1 MGAWQSFVDLISS
14 EKKAVQQF
22 TQTGNPVQPTE
33 QQINDKARVGIQE
46 NESFLRQG
54 GEKIADVAL
63 TVAAW
68 LGQKV
73 ISPYI
78 TRPMAT
84 AALLTD
90 ADSPLYKPGKYE
102 KGFQLKDVVDAY
114 NRSAKVSTMQALTK
128 SEIIPGFSPLSK
140 SILSNGDIDLDEVDV
155 WDDASIKRNFSDN
168 VIGKWY
174 TGIGDFILGNKGVGV
189 AGAGVVAGTRTLGK
203 SAGVVT
209 KGKTVAQFES
219 EINSG
224 IAFINGQPD
233 GVQSVAANHMKTL
246 ADTEDINLISGIVRK
261 YSTNDRLVPLIAQS
275 KSIENVRDMV
285 LADKGDLAAM
295 QRLADSSPSD
305 LLGMSGALDTIKSEF
320 LITGQRWH
328 PEGTAKRRIE
338 DAFEDAIAKD
348 PRMDDV
354 RKAFLDDTYEPIH
367 GGKNYFPAEP
377 VMFKSAAIKAGEKIR
392 DVKQDAYYRMKQND
406 FDNLELT
413 NPWNNITSR
422 FFRLT
427 GTRMP
432 TGWVTF
438 SGMRPFEAQI
448 ELAATLDNLKMF
460 INGADKVEISPNV
473 FVTAAK
479 LRKDW
484 DLKFALA
491 KPGVEKI
498 KVLEEIDKQLGMSMA
513 FKHGYYD
520 VAEIEARIADFRA
533 TINKG
538 LTDFHDTGYALDQA
552 GNRITSN
559 PQTARQLAESFRFT
573 PWDEVERMF
582 LSTEKNSKGKIN
594 TERAKYGIKS
604 TYNNLSKVWTFDVL
618 ARPMFVI
625 KQSLAEPILSVTL
638 AQGLD
643 ATMKMIPTFT
653 KRFLYNNKM
662 RRGELLSK
670 TMNKSEYRAA
680 TKDVEARAEMF
691 SKAVTIKDRLEAEV
705 AGMLKG
711 THSPAA
717 IADNLK
723 VAREELAAARVLLDR
738 MELSIRDA
746 MPVRAGFPDAI
757 PSITVL
763 ERRLAWLKAN
773 PRHSAKLGDKIAE
786 AELAIDNYHASI
798 NRISPDEY
806 DIALKDDAVAKA
818 YDDIKAALDELGE
831 ATARQAEVF
840 GKSAEFKKRYYG
852 EDTVEITVHGV
863 PMTVDSFIASDSS
876 FAAAIRAEVGN
887 ARTRETT
894 YLGEAAI
901 GTYKSSYE
909 RHVPGGPIRVG
920 NPKYFEEKAY
930 IANRFMRK
938 DPLVDLILQEKGLDE
953 LMEWAATTPGRTY
966 LNQFNISPK
975 QYEGFIYKKI
985 SLVHR
990 EFPSEVARA
999 EIFKREV
1006 TSQELATWLNKA
1018 DELYDIHPSDHP
1030 YGIGAPVLG
1039 KGSFNEGI
1047 NRGIN
1052 YVFNQL
1058 MKPENPI
1065 REQYFNNLA
1074 TTQVARRAE
1083 AAMAQGVTVT
1093 PRQLNAWRQAAGRE
1107 ALQEMEKVVYTS
1119 HRQHRLIHL
1128 ARAGVAFPNATLNA
1142 FYRYGRLAAKNPVI
1156 TTQFLNNYNRA
1167 FTNFGIDQYG
1177 NPTTDISKIA
1187 HIVIPG
1193 TKELGLNKG
1202 QGIALNAK
1210 SIGFLLNT
1218 PSPSYISTL
1227 AMGNIMKKYPT
1238 TEKTFQNWFGEYY
1251 EVMFPYGANS
1261 DIKRAFTPVWLN
1273 AALNY
1278 ARGDISKD
1286 DYWRSYVSV
1295 TNYHN
1300 MLFDLGVEKK
1310 RPTDADLERE
1320 TRALWAQKFFWGF
1333 VSPFGVPAK
1342 VETNPMGIFNTYFN
1356 SAVERHRAEGHNDQ
1370 DAKTLAGEDMLAT
1383 FGMDFMLDRVTYSG
1397 GTKNIHM
1404 NPTVEGYNRIWN
1416 ENPELAGQ
1424 LAHIV
1429 DGDPSLVDLMVAD
1442 LGYNDEEF
1450 SQVIFNK
1457 LNEKGKTLPNSSQLV
1472 TALRKSPQE
1481 IEDARIKYRTW
1492 QDYHNL
1498 RVALEAKITDGRSLR
1513 AHKELSGVLE
1523 AIARGPLREQSQ
1535 SWYDDW
1541 NIAENGDAS
1550 YGRARGLH
1558 LLITNK
1564 KHMAKYGDT
1573 KFMQDVQVFMGV
1585 RTQVANI
1592 YQMLPDGDPRK
1603 SILKERYLTM
1613 IDKNRAQW
1621 DPALSSMIEFY
1632 FLNDNLKVVE

>member
-1 MGAWQSFVDLISS
+1 MGAWQSFIDLISS

-22 TQTGNPVQPTE
+22 NKTGNPTQPTE
-33 QQINDKARVGIQE
+33 QFVNDQAREGIQK

-102 KGFQLKDVVDAY
+102 KGFQLKDVKDAY

-140 SILSNGDIDLDEVDV
+140 IILANGDIDLDEVNV
-155 WDDASIKRNFSDN
+155 WDDASIKRNFADN

-174 TGIGDFILGNKGVGV
+174 TGIGDFVLGNKGVGM

-224 IAFINGQPD
+224 IAFMNNQPD
-233 GVQSVAANHMKTL
+233 GVQSVAANHIKTL
-246 ADTEDINLISGIVRK
+246 ADTEDINLISGIVRR
-261 YSTNDRLVPLIAQS
+261 YSTNDKLVPLIAQA
-275 KSIENVRDMV
+275 KNVENVRDMI
-285 LADKGDLAAM
+285 LADKGDLGAM

-305 LLGMSGALDTIKSEF
+305 LLGMSGALDTIKSES
-320 LITGQRWH
+320 LITGKAWQ
-328 PEGTAKRRIE
+328 PEGTAIRRIE
-338 DAFEDAIAKD
+338 DAFEDAIKKD
-348 PRMDDV
+348 PRMDEV
-354 RKAFLDDTYEPIH
+354 RKAFLDDTYEPLH

-377 VMFKSAAIKAGEKIR
+377 VMFKGAAIRTGEIVR
-392 DVKQDAYYRMKQND
+392 NRKQNAYYRMRQND
-406 FDNLELT
+406 FDNLEVT
-413 NPWNNITSR
+413 NPYNWIQTR

-427 GTRMP
+427 GTKMP

-460 INGADKVEISPNV
+460 INGANKVEISPNV
-473 FVTAAK
+473 FVSAAK
-479 LRKDW
+479 LRKQW
-484 DLKFALA
+484 DTEFALA
-491 KPGVEKI
+491 KPGVEKVM
-498 KVLEEIDKQLGMSMA
+498 VLEKIDKQIGISLA
-513 FKHGYYD
+513 HQHGYYD
-520 VAEIEARIADFRA
+520 IAEIEAVIANFRA

-538 LTDFHDTGYALDQA
+538 LTDFHENGYALDQA

-559 PQTARQLAESFRFT
+559 PQTTRQLAESFRFT

-582 LSTEKNSKGKIN
+582 LTTAKNSRGKIVGE
-594 TERAKYGIKS
+594 TAKYTIKS
-604 TYNNLSKVWTFDVL
+604 TYNNLSKIWTFDVL
-618 ARPMFVI
+618 ARPMFIV

-638 AQGLD
+638 AQGFD

-653 KRFLYNNKM
+653 KRFLYNNRM
-662 RRGELLSK
+662 YRGEALSRFK
-670 TMNKSEYRAA
+670 NKAEFKAH
-680 TKDVEARAEMF
+680 TKDVEDKAELF

-723 VAREELAAARVLLDR
+723 VAREELAAARVLLDK

-901 GTYKSSYE
+901 GTFKSAYE
-909 RHVPGGPIRVG
+909 RHVPGAPIRVG
-920 NPKYFEEKAY
+920 SPKYFEEKAY

-938 DPLVDLILQEKGLDE
+938 DPLVDLILQEKSLEE
-953 LMEWAATTPGRTY
+953 LMEWAVTSQGRSY
-966 LNQFNISPK
+966 LSQFTISPK

-985 SLVHR
+985 SLVRR

-1006 TSQELATWLNKA
+1006 TAQELQTWLNKA

-1030 YGIGAPVLG
+1030 YGVGAPVLG
-1039 KGSFNEGI
+1039 KGSISEGI
-1047 NRGIN
+1047 NRGVN
-1052 YVFNQL
+1052 SVFNLL

-1065 REQYFNNLA
+1065 REAYFNNLA
-1074 TTQVARRAE
+1074 TAQVARRAE
-1083 AAMAQGVTVT
+1083 AAMAQGVKVT

-1107 ALQEMEKVVYTS
+1107 AILEMEKVVYTS
-1119 HRQHRLIHL
+1119 HRQHRFIHL
-1128 ARAGVAFPNATLNA
+1128 SRAAVAFPNATLNA

-1167 FTNFGIDQYG
+1167 FTNFGIDENG
-1177 NPTTDISKIA
+1177 NPTKDISKIT

-1193 TKELGLNKG
+1193 TKDLGLNKG

-1227 AMGNIMKKYPT
+1227 AIGNVMKKYPT
-1238 TEKTFQNWFGEYY
+1238 SEKHIQKFFGDYY
-1251 EVMFPYGANS
+1251 EVMFPYGANT
-1261 DIKRAFTPVWLN
+1261 DLKRAFTPVWAN
-1273 AALNY
+1273 ALYNATM
-1278 ARGDISKD
+1278 AGDSKD
-1286 DYWRSYVSV
+1286 DYWRSHVSV
-1295 TNYHN
+1295 VNYHN
-1300 MLFDLGVEKK
+1300 MLFELGVEKT
-1310 RPTDADLERE
+1310 RPTDIELERQ

-1342 VETNPMGIFNTYFN
+1342 VDTNPMGIYSTYFN
-1356 SAVERHRAEGHNDQ
+1356 SAVDRHRAEGHNDQ
-1370 DAKTLAGEDMLAT
+1370 EAKTLAGEDMLT
-1383 FGMDFMLDRVTYSG
+1383 SFGLDFMLDRVTYSG

-1416 ENPELAGQ
+1416 ENPELAGE

-1457 LNEKGKTLPNSSQLV
+1457 LNEKGRTLPNSSQLV
-1472 TALRKSPQE
+1472 SALRKSPQE

-1550 YGRARGLH
+1550 YGRARGLY
-1558 LLITNK
+1558 LLISNK